1 MQISTQY
8 ASSTAAAMASS
19 VEPDIISVSTHTL
32 KLRARML
39 AAMCSTAGW
48 TSHWYL
54 RGFPRPSTASQPV
67 PPPLCRV
74 PNVAL

>member
-8 ASSTAAAMASS
+8 ASSTAAAIASS
-19 VEPDIISVSTHTL
+19 VEPDILSVSTHTL

-39 AAMCSTAGW
+39 AATRSTAGW

-54 RGFPRPSTASQPV
+54 CAFPRPSATSQPV
-67 PPPLCRV
+67 PASPVLQ
-74 PNVAL
+74 VARR